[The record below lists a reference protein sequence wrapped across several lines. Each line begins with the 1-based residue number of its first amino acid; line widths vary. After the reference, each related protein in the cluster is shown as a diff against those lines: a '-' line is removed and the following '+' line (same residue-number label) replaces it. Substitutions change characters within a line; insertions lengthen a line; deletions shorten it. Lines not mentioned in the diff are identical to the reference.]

1 MRVGDAPPR
10 PLQLSCHRSSRLPA
24 PRPSRLTATTGR
36 PEPRRRCSSSRR
48 RPESVRLPAKRRRPR
63 RRLARQEGPAPP
75 RRTCGLWTGC
85 GAIRREG
92 SRESGDRGDAQCLRD
107 RSSRVP
113 DDEFHA
119 VRPGGRLA
127 SGRGVGSGGERLG
140 LLALSVRHLPALLS
154 LCDWPLSCYWPLS
167 LCDRKL
173 LHQARGAADARHGA
187 GAHGTDKRQRG
198 GNCGCV
204 ELATRER
211 RTSPSFFANTA
222 MATNR
227 RRKHVHDTPDAPSKS
242 VGSVSQ

>member
-1 MRVGDAPPR
+1 MRRRRGHCSSAPP
-10 PLQLSCHRSSRLPA
+10 QLSATGAAAES
-24 PRPSRLTATTGR
+24 TNVATTGR

-63 RRLARQEGPAPP
+63 RQPARQEGPAPP

-92 SRESGDRGDAQCLRD
+92 SRESGDRGDAQCLRA
-107 RSSRVP
+107 RSSRIP

-127 SGRGVGSGGERLG
+127 SGRGVGSGG
-140 LLALSVRHLPALLS
+140 LLALSVRHLHALLS
-154 LCDWPLSCYWPLS
+154 LCDWPLSLRDWALS

-198 GNCGCV
+198 
-204 ELATRER
+204 
-211 RTSPSFFANTA
+211 
-222 MATNR
+222 
-227 RRKHVHDTPDAPSKS
+227 
-242 VGSVSQ
+242 